1 MKKNPHVVR
10 GYQVPK
16 YSHKKGKK
24 MQQVANQSQ
33 GDRERSLWIASR
45 MYLTGEINSEK
56 LEEIESSYTEDFNN
70 ALIALS
76 TQDVSHDLFARILKI
91 CKPKS

>member
-1 MKKNPHVVR
+1 MEH
-10 GYQVPK
+10 
-16 YSHKKGKK
+16 
-24 MQQVANQSQ
+24 VANQSQ

-45 MYLTGEINSEK
+45 KYLTGEINIEK

-76 TQDVSHDLFARILKI
+76 KEDVSHDWFARIFRI
-91 CKPKS
+91 GKPKS